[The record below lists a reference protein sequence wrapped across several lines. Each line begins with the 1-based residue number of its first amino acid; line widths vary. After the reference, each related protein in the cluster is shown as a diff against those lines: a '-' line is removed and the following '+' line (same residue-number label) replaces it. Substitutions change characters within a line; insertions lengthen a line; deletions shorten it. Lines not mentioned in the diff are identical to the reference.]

1 MRIRLQEVRS
11 TEIARVIND
20 DDDDD
25 TCPAVVE
32 WFLC

>member
-20 DDDDD
+20 DDDD